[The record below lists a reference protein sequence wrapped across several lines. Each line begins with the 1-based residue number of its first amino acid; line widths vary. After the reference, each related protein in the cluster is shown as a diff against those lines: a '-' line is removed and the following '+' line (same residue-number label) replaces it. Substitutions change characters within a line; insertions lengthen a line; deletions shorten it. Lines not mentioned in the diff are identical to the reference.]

1 MITNGNRYQFIID
14 SFNCCY
20 NETYHQP
27 ISDAYGL
34 TKGSCGLIL
43 ASYKL
48 FQKTND
54 KIFEN
59 CLYCLVNKELNRNVK
74 DLSFGS
80 GLIGLCLTLE
90 WIGIKD
96 EALGNQQEDIETLLC
111 NQLRKEIYQLNFDYY
126 EGASGTLLYLVL
138 HSKFTDI
145 DLLIE
150 EYIKVVILYIESD
163 LKYRTI
169 RVQNKPDNK
178 GVNLGTP
185 HGITGILLVLLK
197 IFELN
202 KKETLR
208 TPIQTVCNYL
218 LKQVNEIG
226 EWRFPSA
233 ITIDGERIKS
243 GVVWCYG
250 DLMSGYAIY
259 KAGILLNDSN
269 FLDFGLSTLQN
280 CLERIEK
287 KNMIN
292 NLCLCHGYSSLHL
305 ILRKVFLLTN
315 NLVFNEGYEKYKE
328 ATEYI
333 LGYNLNH
340 LKDNQNIKE
349 IFTPFLYN
357 PSLFFGVPGCLVS
370 LLHDDDDF
378 SGWTN
383 CLLL

>member
-1 MITNGNRYQFIID
+1 MDINIYNAIIN
-14 SFNCCY
+14 SFNYCY
-20 NETYHQP
+20 NKNYPQP
-27 ISDAYGL
+27 TSDAYGL
-34 TKGSCGLIL
+34 TKGTCGLIL

-54 KIFEN
+54 KFFEN
-59 CLYCLVNKELNRNVK
+59 CLQNLVNKELNRNVK

-80 GLIGLCLTLE
+80 GLIGLCLTLD
-90 WIGIKD
+90 WIGIKE
-96 EALGNQQEDIETLLC
+96 EALGSQQEDIETLLC

-126 EGASGTLLYLVL
+126 KGASSTLLYLVL
-138 HSKFTDI
+138 HSQFTDI
-145 DLLIE
+145 NSLIE

-169 RVQNKPDNK
+169 RVKDKPNYK

-197 IFELN
+197 IFEIHR
-202 KKETLR
+202 KKSLC
-208 TPIQTVCNYL
+208 TPIQIICNYL
-218 LKQVNEIG
+218 LKQVNETG
-226 EWRFPSA
+226 KWHFPSA
-233 ITIDGERIKS
+233 ITINGEKIES

-259 KAGILLNDSN
+259 KTGILLNDSN

-280 CLERIEK
+280 CLGRIDE

-315 NLVFNEGYEKYKE
+315 NLVFNKGYEKYKKV
-328 ATEYI
+328 TEYI
-333 LGYNLNH
+333 LEFNLNH

-357 PSLFFGVPGCLVS
+357 PSLFFGMPGCLVS

-378 SGWTN
+378 SGWAN